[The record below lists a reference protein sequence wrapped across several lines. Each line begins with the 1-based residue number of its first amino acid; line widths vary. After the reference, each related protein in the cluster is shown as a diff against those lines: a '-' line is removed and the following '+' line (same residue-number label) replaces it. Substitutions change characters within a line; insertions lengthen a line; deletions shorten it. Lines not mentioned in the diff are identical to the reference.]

1 LKNKNGIFIASC
13 VVTDKAKKKW
23 IKFVKQSITN
33 LKKDEKIFISG
44 C

>member
-1 LKNKNGIFIASC
+1 LKNKNGVFIASC

-23 IKFVKQSITN
+23 IKFVKQSILG
-33 LKKDEKIFISG
+33 LKEEEKIFISG